1 MAHKAKM
8 LTILYNYL
16 LSMKALLR
24 GNSIC
29 LIRKKSTPPCPEEMI
44 QPDKATLLERKGQKD
59 AVFPFRLE

>member
-16 LSMKALLR
+16 LTMKALLR
-24 GNSIC
+24 GNAIC
-29 LIRKKSTPPCPEEMI
+29 LIRKKAPHPALRKQFSQIKPHF
-44 QPDKATLLERKGQKD
+44 LERKDQKD